1 MQNNYLELV
10 KAIEALKNWSEELD
24 GYKKS
29 DYLLN
34 REQIHQ
40 DISKAE
46 NLQKEI
52 IKICME
58 IEEKDI
64 NRMDLRKKAQDQ
76 KNKTMEKMAKFKEEL
91 PNLISSIKSKE
102 NNNFGSIDESDED
115 PAQATRNRGASTSS
129 LSQDFK
135 VLNLQK
141 NEEFLNQRRKDLIE
155 IKETAA
161 QVKELT
167 ETMKVD
173 VNQQGEMLNSIEN
186 NVIEV
191 QSNAEKA
198 NEEIKQANE
207 LTKKNRNKII
217 CFSVMAFILACVI
230 IGLILY
236 FTVFKK

>member
-1 MQNNYLELV
+1 MQNKYLDLSRT
-10 KAIEALKNWSEELD
+10 IEALKNWSDELEN
-24 GYKKS
+24 YSKH
-29 DYLLN
+29 DYISN
-34 REQIHQ
+34 KEQIHS

-52 IKICME
+52 INICME
-58 IEEKDI
+58 IEEKEI

-76 KNKTMEKMAKFKEEL
+76 KNKTMNLMAKFREEL

-102 NNNFGSIDESDED
+102 NNFGSISEDEEGSN
-115 PAQATRNRGASTSS
+115 TRNRGASTSS
-129 LSQDFK
+129 FSQDFQI
-135 VLNLQK
+135 LNLQK
-141 NEEFLNQRRKDLIE
+141 NEDFLNQRRKDLIE

-161 QVKELT
+161 QVKDLT
-167 ETMKVD
+167 EAMKIEAA
-173 VNQQGEMLNSIEN
+173 QQGEVLNSIEN

-191 QSNAEKA
+191 QSNTAKA